1 MKISK
6 NKTFKDITTFRI
18 GGKIS
23 YYIEAKNENELLE
36 AVSFAKDKKMPIFMV
51 GEGSDFLADDK
62 AYNGIVIR
70 YVGKRIEFKTKG
82 SETYVTGEAG
92 LKWDTLVEK
101 SVKKNLQGIE
111 CLSGI
116 PGTVGGAPIQNIGAY
131 GQEISDVFYSLRAFD
146 IENGIFKNFSKE
158 ECRFGYRNSIFKDEN
173 YWQKY
178 IITKVTLKLAKN
190 KNAKVNYESLK
201 FLLGDRAPLAK
212 IRSAVLKTRKEK
224 LENPKKF
231 GNAGSFFKNPII
243 NAEQAKKLQKK
254 FPEIKIYPF
263 NDAYK
268 TSAAWLIEK
277 AGWKGKAFGHAAVSP
292 KHALILINKTGRATF
307 LDVYKLSEMIIKNV
321 SGKFGINLERE
332 VQIINHWEKRA
343 DFLNKKVA
351 VIGFGIEGHDVVK
364 YLLTQGALITIFDK
378 RQKSELDF
386 SDINKTNIKAIN
398 CGSGYLKG
406 GLNEFDF
413 IIRSPGVYPYIPE
426 LVEAAGSG
434 VKITSAIN
442 IFFDKCPAKIIGIT
456 GTKGKG
462 TTSSLIYETLK
473 AGGKDV
479 YLVGNIGKPY
489 LELLP
494 ELSKN
499 SYVVMEMSSFQLI
512 DIEKSPNISVVLNVT
527 EDHLDWHKNK
537 EEYLEAKK
545 NIVRFQKKDD
555 CAILNEEY
563 ESSRNFA
570 KEAAGQVVYFSKDA
584 LDKKYKVGLKL
595 CGAHNL
601 ENIAAAVTA
610 CKIIGVD
617 EGLILGAVRNFK
629 GLEHR
634 LEFVSEV
641 NGVKYYNDSFA
652 TGPQPTMAA
661 INSFTENETLIL
673 GGSDKGLN
681 YKKLGDLI
689 NKKRNVKNVILI
701 GTTGPKIQKYL
712 DKDLGFGIWDLGF
725 ASMKEIVNKAVK
737 VSGSGDV
744 VILSPASASFD
755 MFKNYK
761 DRGDQFKSAVANL
774 ENKLL

>member
-1 MKISK
+1 MKISDK
-6 NKTFKDITTFRI
+6 KTFKDITTFRI

-23 YYIEAKNENELLE
+23 YYIEAKNEDELLK
-36 AVSFAKDKKMPIFMV
+36 AVSFAKDKKMPVFMV

-62 AYNGIVIR
+62 AYDGTVIR
-70 YVGKRIEFKTKG
+70 YVGKGIEFKTNG
-82 SETYVTGEAG
+82 AETYVTGEAG

-146 IENGIFKNFSKE
+146 IENEIFKNFSNK
-158 ECRFGYRNSIFKDEN
+158 ECRFGYRNSIFKDEK

-201 FLLGDRAPLAK
+201 ILLGDRAPLTK
-212 IRSAVLKTRKEK
+212 IRSAVIKTRKEK
-224 LENPKKF
+224 LEDPKKF

-307 LDVYKLSEMIIKNV
+307 LDVYKLSEMIIKDV
-321 SGKFGINLERE
+321 FSKFGINLERE

-364 YLLTQGALITIFDK
+364 YLLRQGALITIFDK
-378 RQKSELDF
+378 RPESELDF
-386 SDINKTNIKAIN
+386 SDIDKDGIEAIN
-398 CGSGYLKG
+398 CGFGYLKN
-406 GLNEFDF
+406 GLIGFDF
-413 IIRSPGVYPYIPE
+413 IVRSPGVYPNISE

-442 IFFDKCPAKIIGIT
+442 IFFDKCPSKIIGVT

-462 TTSSLIYETLK
+462 TTSSLIYEILR
-473 AGGKDV
+473 ADDRDV
-479 YLVGNIGKPY
+479 YLAGNIGKPY

-494 ELSKN
+494 QLSKD
-499 SYVVMEMSSFQLI
+499 SYVVMEMSSFQLM
-512 DIEKSPNISVVLNVT
+512 DMEKSPNISVVLNIT

-537 EEYLEAKK
+537 KEYLEAKK
-545 NIVRFQKKDD
+545 NIVRFQGCDD
-555 CAILNEEY
+555 YAILNGEY
-563 ESSRNFA
+563 ESSRNFFE
-570 KEAAGQVVYFSKDA
+570 EATGHVVYFSRED
-584 LDKKYKVGLKL
+584 LDKKYKTNLKL
-595 CGAHNL
+595 RGTHNL

-617 EGLILGAVRNFK
+617 EKIILGTVRDFK

-634 LEFVSEV
+634 LELVSEID
-641 NGVKYYNDSFA
+641 GVKYYNDSFA
-652 TGPQPTMAA
+652 TGPQSTMAA
-661 INSFTENETLIL
+661 INAFTEDETLIL
-673 GGSDKGLN
+673 GGSDKGLD
-681 YKKLGDLI
+681 YDELRKLIKEKD
-689 NKKRNVKNVILI
+689 NVKNLILI
-701 GTTGPKIQKYL
+701 GDTGEKI
-712 DKDLGFGIWDLGF
+712 GNGIKGKNIINLER
-725 ASMKEIVNKAVK
+725 SPMIRIVETACEVTKP
-737 VSGSGDV
+737 GGV
-744 VILSPASASFD
+744 VLLSPASASFD

-761 DRGDQFKSAVANL
+761 DRGNQFKSAVANL
-774 ENKLL
+774 KSNLYNS